1 MHPYKLALSISALA
15 LASGLGLLAHA
26 ASHREAPL
34 IAQDPVADITDVY
47 AFVSYDEVITLGPA
61 VQPRVTLIMNSLPGQ
76 NPADGPNYFSF
87 GDDVTYRL
95 NIDNNRDGKADDIVY
110 ELHFK
115 TENRPLGGTLD
126 TPLAFIALPPITAL
140 DGAGSEGIMRR
151 QTYTVTEIRGNQRTQ
166 LFTGKT
172 LVAVPSNAGPRT
184 MPDYEALA
192 AKGIY
197 SGSCADGTPGMRVFA
212 GQRKETFAIDLGA
225 SFDTLNFR
233 RQPLPL
239 LTTAEDAND
248 AANPFGVNRFAKTN
262 VNSIA
267 LEIPVKCLTSDH
279 QPVADAKAP
288 NALIGLYASTS
299 RNKVQV
305 LRTNGGPIAD
315 SPPVQVQRMGNPLVN
330 ELIINTPSKDYWN
343 TQSPEQEAQFQGFYQ
358 APVIAT
364 ALQLVFGVPV
374 PATPRTD
381 LMTALLKYP
390 DQSLS
395 GTDCGTPCSE
405 LLRLNMGVPPI
416 AAESQHRLGPLAHDA
431 LGNPTPDTAG
441 WPNGRRPNDD
451 VTDIAVRVVG
461 GANYTAAMAGD
472 GVNAVLDAPGAG
484 VSDGPGYGSISGNH
498 LDVTINGIA
507 KEFPFLPTPHDG
519 RGTTP

>member
-1 MHPYKLALSISALA
+1 MRPYKLALSISTLA
-15 LASGLGLLAHA
+15 LASGLSLLVQA

-47 AFVSYDEVITLGPA
+47 AFVSYDEVLPA
-61 VQPRVTLIMNSLPGQ
+61 EQRRVTLIMNSLPGQ

-95 NIDNNRDGKADDIVY
+95 NVDNNRDGKAEDIVY
-110 ELHFK
+110 EFRFK

-126 TPLAFIALPPITAL
+126 TPLAFVALPPISAL

-151 QTYTVTEIRGNQRTQ
+151 QTYTVTEIRGQQRTP
-166 LFTGKT
+166 LFAGQT

-184 MPDYEALA
+184 MPNYEALA
-192 AKGIY
+192 AQGIY
-197 SGSCADGTPGMRVFA
+197 SGSCADGTTAGMRVFA

-225 SFDTLNFR
+225 TFDTLNFR
-233 RQPLPL
+233 RAPLPL
-239 LTTAEDAND
+239 LTAAEDAND

-267 LEIPVKCLTSDH
+267 LEVPIKCLTSDH
-279 QPVADAKAP
+279 QSVNSA

-305 LRTNGGPIAD
+305 LRTKDGAD
-315 SPPVQVQRMGNPLVN
+315 GAKVTQVQRLANPLVN
-330 ELIINTPSKDYWN
+330 ELIINTPSKDFWN
-343 TQSPEQEAQFQGFYQ
+343 TQEPEQEAQFQNFYR

-364 ALQLVFGVPV
+364 ALELVFGVPV

-381 LMTALLKYP
+381 LMAALLKYP
-390 DQSLS
+390 GQPLS
-395 GTDCGTPCSE
+395 GTSCGSPCSE
-405 LLRLNMGVPPI
+405 LLRLDMGVPPR
-416 AAESQHRLGPLAHDA
+416 AAEDQHRLGPLAHDA
-431 LGNPTPDTAG
+431 AGNPTPDSAG

-451 VTDIAVRVVG
+451 VTDIVVRVVG
-461 GANYTAAMAGD
+461 GANYIAARAGD

-484 VSDGPGYGSISGNH
+484 TSDGPGYGSLLGNH
-498 LDVTINGIA
+498 LDVTTNGIA
-507 KEFPFLPTPHDG
+507 KEFPFLPSPHDG
-519 RGTTP
+519 LNTTP